1 MQRDSNTQNRDA
13 AHRLADIVADIAATI
28 DRDAVAIEAA
38 ADRKED
44 VAPDAFAIAVALA
57 SGEVVTAG
65 AATTGF
71 PIQSISK
78 VFALDMALAAEGDP
92 LFERVG
98 REPSGDPF
106 NSIVDLE
113 RTEGIPRNP
122 FVNAGA
128 LVVVDILV
136 ERLADDWQATAVA
149 EEVRRRAG
157 LERIVADEAV
167 LASEHEGGD
176 LNRAMMSF
184 MRHHGNLHSDPDA
197 VMEAYVHQCALV
209 LDCCGLAKAG
219 LPFSRTRR
227 DPDDAAADAVARRRR
242 RVLALMMTCGH
253 YDGSGD
259 FALRV
264 GVPAK
269 SGVGGG
275 ILAIVPDIAAIAVWS
290 PNLDQHGNSILGVRA
305 LEMLCDRTGWSVFG
319 PPLMGRAE

>member
-1 MQRDSNTQNRDA
+1 MPNAIQRIIDDVVAEIETKAVEIEASAERKDEDA
-13 AHRLADIVADIAATI
+13 APGPIGI
-28 DRDAVAIEAA
+28 
-38 ADRKED
+38 
-44 VAPDAFAIAVALA
+44 AIALPDGSVL
-57 SGEVVTAG
+57 TAG

-78 VFALDMALAAEGDP
+78 LFALDLALKAIGDAV
-92 LFERVG
+92 FERVG

-106 NSIVDLE
+106 NSIIDLE
-113 RTEGIPRNP
+113 RTKGLPRNP

-136 ERLADDWQATAVA
+136 ENGANDSGRDAVTALVRDRAAPERLSHDAAVM
-149 EEVRRRAG
+149 
-157 LERIVADEAV
+157 
-167 LASEHEGGD
+167 ASEQEGGD

-184 MRHHGNLHSDPDA
+184 MRHHGNLLSDPDA
-197 VMEAYVHQCALV
+197 VMEAYVRNCAIT
-209 LDCCGLAKAG
+209 LDCRGLARAG
-219 LPFSRTRR
+219 LYLAATRR
-227 DPDDAAADAVARRRR
+227 SPDDAARDAVALRMRK
-242 RVLALMMTCGH
+242 VLALMMTCGH

-275 ILAIVPDIAAIAVWS
+275 ILAIVPGTAAIAVWS

-305 LEMLCDRTGWSVFG
+305 LEMISHRTGWSVFG
-319 PPLMGRAE
+319 PPML

>member
-1 MQRDSNTQNRDA
+1 MNGLPAIVRDVAERVTRDA
-13 AHRLADIVADIAATI
+13 AR
-28 DRDAVAIEAA
+28 IEQA
-38 ADRKED
+38 ADRKD
-44 VAPDAFAIAVALA
+44 DGAAPGPFGIAVCLRDGSVIA
-57 SGEVVTAG
+57 AG
-65 AATTGF
+65 AADTGF

-78 VFALDMALAAEGDP
+78 VFALDMALAATGDP

-113 RTEGIPRNP
+113 RTGGIPRNP

-128 LVVVDILV
+128 LVVVDMLV
-136 ERLADDWQATAVA
+136 EKLADDWQASAVA
-149 EEVRRRAG
+149 EEIRRRAG
-157 LERIVADEAV
+157 LDRIALDEDV

-184 MRHHGNLHSDPDA
+184 MRHHGNLREDPDE
-197 VMEAYVHQCALV
+197 VMEAYVHQCAIT
-209 LDCCGLAKAG
+209 LDCRTLAAAG
-219 LPFSRTRR
+219 RLFACTRR
-227 DPDDAAADAVARRRR
+227 NPDDAAADAEARRRR

-275 ILAIVPDIAAIAVWS
+275 ILAIVPDVASIAVWS
-290 PNLDQHGNSILGVRA
+290 PNLDQHGNSMLGVRA

-319 PPLMGRAE
+319 PPLDPA